1 MNQKIQSLI
10 DEYVF
15 QHSGSRW
22 MDCGELEVL
31 LTEFAGKI
39 EGFQNQFYNDV
50 KEMRNKQAAYFKE
63 RKLHGYTTLA
73 SQFLAESRKLEKKV
87 DNELSE
93 EPMLFT

>member
-1 MNQKIQSLI
+1 MNQKTQSLI
-10 DEYVF
+10 DEYVS

-31 LTEFAGKI
+31 LTEFAWSI
-39 EGFQNQFYNDV
+39 DADQNQFRNDV

-63 RKLHGYTTLA
+63 RKLHGYTPLA
-73 SQFLAESRKLEKKV
+73 SQLLAESRKLEKKV
-87 DNELSE
+87 DEQLSE